1 MKIPTQTNYL
11 LRPCLAMALALAI
24 GSPIQLQSAS
34 HAEGKGMMM
43 DSKMMN
49 KCQEIKKKKQQMQA
63 KMKAQDAEL
72 TAAVACMNRAPQDKK
87 LNLVADVVTQ
97 LVEQRKAMHAKK
109 TKMQEKMMQHMMRHM
124 QMGKKSMS
132 KCPIM
137 KGMDE
142 KSTDA
147 HKRHHPE

>member
-1 MKIPTQTNYL
+1 MINSLMDPKHSSIHWHANTPKRKQPNMKIPTQTNYL

-72 TAAVACMNRAPQDKK
+72 TAAFACKESATPESSRSSLSASLCGNTPLPAHHLSSSDIRK
-87 LNLVADVVTQ
+87 
-97 LVEQRKAMHAKK
+97 RKAEIVKK
-109 TKMQEKMMQHMMRHM
+109 F
-124 QMGKKSMS
+124 
-132 KCPIM
+132 
-137 KGMDE
+137 
-142 KSTDA
+142 
-147 HKRHHPE
+147 